1 MKKFNIQ
8 IKPVEEDLIDTNN
21 VWLSFSE
28 AKRGFNFKTFSNNSE
43 LLLISSKENINI
55 NLNNKNL
62 FEVFKSNLNLS
73 NILYINSLKKTINYS
88 INNSPFIILFQRNK
102 KKATNLT
109 GAGEISYS
117 DEDILIG
124 FDSNFDIN
132 QEQNLS
138 EHIFNSHSIANLFL
152 KEMLDYLVSNQKS
165 ARPLF
170 LINFTE
176 HMVFKFKMNSN
187 LKTLSL
193 TIDMLKNKV
202 VKYNTDKLWQFETVI
217 HEALMNAITHGNE
230 LEAKKE
236 VQIFYEIGKK
246 GIRIIIKD
254 MGKGFD
260 VNNLSVPIGEEA
272 LDVISGRGI
281 YLMSK
286 LSDILFYSPE
296 GNETLIFFNF

>member
-8 IKPVEEDLIDTNN
+8 IKPVEEDLIDTSN

-28 AKRGFNFKTFSNNSE
+28 AKRGFNFTTFSNNSE
-43 LLLISSKENINI
+43 FLLISSKEVINI
-55 NLNNKNL
+55 NSNKTNL
-62 FEVFKSNLNLS
+62 FEDFKK
-73 NILYINSLKKTINYS
+73 NIELPNIIYINSLKKTINYS
-88 INNSPFIILFQRNK
+88 VKSSPFILLFQRNK
-102 KKATNLT
+102 NNVIKLT
-109 GAGEISYS
+109 GTGEITYS
-117 DEDILIG
+117 EEDILIG
-124 FDSNFDIN
+124 FDSDFNIN
-132 QEQNLS
+132 QEEKLF
-138 EHIFNSHSIANLFL
+138 EYIFNSQSIANLFL
-152 KEMLDYLVSNQKS
+152 REMLDYLVSNQKS
-165 ARPLF
+165 TRPLF
-170 LINFTE
+170 VINFTE
-176 HMVFKFKMNSN
+176 HTVFKFKMQSN

-202 VKYNTDKLWQFETVI
+202 VKYNTEKLWQFETVI

-230 LEAKKE
+230 LESKKE
-236 VQIFYEIGKK
+236 VKIFYEYGKR

-272 LDVISGRGI
+272 LDIISGRGI

-286 LSDILFYSPE
+286 LSDVLFYSPE

>member
-8 IKPVEEDLIDTNN
+8 IKPVEEDFIETNN

-43 LLLISSKENINI
+43 LLLISSKDIIDTKPSNA
-55 NLNNKNL
+55 NL
-62 FEVFKSNLNLS
+62 FEDFKK
-73 NILYINSLKKTINYS
+73 NIDNPHIVYINSSKKVINYS
-88 INNSPFIILFQRNK
+88 VKNFPFILLFQRNK
-102 KKATNLT
+102 KSVTNLIET
-109 GAGEISYS
+109 GEINY
-117 DEDILIG
+117 EDNDIIIG
-124 FDSNFDIN
+124 FDSDFDIN
-132 QEQNLS
+132 QETNLF
-138 EHIFNSHSIANLFL
+138 EYIFNSNSIANLFL
-152 KEMLDYLVSNQKS
+152 KEMLDYLVANQKS
-165 ARPLF
+165 TRPIF
-170 LINFTE
+170 IINFTE
-176 HMVFKFKMNSN
+176 HNVVKFKMQSN

-193 TIDMLKNKV
+193 TIDMLKNKI
-202 VKYNTDKLWQFETVI
+202 VKYNTEKLWQFETVF

-230 LEAKKE
+230 LETKKE
-236 VQIFYEIGKK
+236 VQILYEIGKK

-260 VNNLSVPIGEEA
+260 VNNLSVPIGKEA

-286 LSDILFYSPE
+286 LSDALFYSPE